1 MKLTG
6 ILLRK
11 GVALPLLG
19 VYMHQHRA
27 ADLLGPGQHITQPG
41 QVVAV
46 DGAQVR
52 KAHVLKEGAAGPE
65 RLFQAGFQ
73 PVVEPVQGGFGGRFA
88 EQASIPLFEVI
99 ISGLTPQPG
108 QMVRNGAHIGVD
120 GHAVVVQNDDQVL
133 LGGPGVVQALI
144 GKAAGQGAVAD
155 QSQHLI
161 ILML

>member
-1 MKLTG
+1 MELAG
-6 ILLRK
+6 IPLRE
-11 GVALPLLG
+11 GVALSLLG
-19 VYMHQHRA
+19 VHMHQHRA
-27 ADLLGPGQHITQPG
+27 VDLLGPGQHIAQPG

-73 PVVEPVQGGFGGRFA
+73 PVVEPVQGGLGGRFTK
-88 EQASIPLFEVI
+88 QSPVPLLEMVV
-99 ISGLTPQPG
+99 SGLAPQPG

-133 LGGPGVVQALI
+133 PGGPGVVQSLI

-155 QSQHLI
+155 QGQNLI